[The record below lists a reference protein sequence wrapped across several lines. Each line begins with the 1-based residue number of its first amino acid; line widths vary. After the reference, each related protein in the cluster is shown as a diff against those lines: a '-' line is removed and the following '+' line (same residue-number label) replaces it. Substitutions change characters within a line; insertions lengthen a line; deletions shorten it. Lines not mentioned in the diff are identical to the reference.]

1 MRDGEVARDKSGNNG
16 RRTGKVLPRYPHSP
30 PGPLLSPSPRRSE
43 QTILTSTALLTA
55 LLRQLRSPTLLQ
67 EAMTFLLGTEQ
78 QPAATE
84 DSPHTLGTHLIM
96 HCDHLSDEVRRKS
109 LHLSLLHN
117 HHRASRGIP
126 PAFLS
131 WPR

>member
-1 MRDGEVARDKSGNNG
+1 MEGEQKRFCPSTPLTCQPSSA
-16 RRTGKVLPRYPHSP
+16 LPPPH
-30 PGPLLSPSPRRSE
+30 RSE

-55 LLRQLRSPTLLQ
+55 LLRQLRSPALLQ
-67 EAMTFLLGTEQ
+67 EAMTFLLGTDQ

-84 DSPHTLGTHLIM
+84 ESPRTLGTHLIM
-96 HCDHLSDEVRRKS
+96 HCDHLSDEVRQKG
-109 LHLSLLHN
+109 LHLSLLHSY
-117 HHRASRGIP
+117 HRASRRFP